1 MIPSPTSGRGSG
13 RGGVAMP
20 VHERRQH
27 FRIDDRMYFD
37 YRVITPGEFCSDSAI
52 TSQLLGGNG
61 KKFMEAAQYFQTI
74 DAQLSELTQE
84 IALKEPALAHYLNLL
99 NEKVEYLSRQ
109 MLMTGDLELRKVNI
123 SLGGMAFKTPEL
135 VKEQTNVKIVLYV
148 KPKMIPIVLDARVVY
163 SQYQDEAH
171 YRTSVAFNGLTNE
184 QEQLLSQHILLVQI
198 KNRSD

>member
-1 MIPSPTSGRGSG
+1 
-13 RGGVAMP
+13 MP

-74 DAQLSELTQE
+74 DSELSELTQE

-148 KPKMIPIVLDARVVY
+148 KPKMIPIVVDARVVY
-163 SQYQDEAH
+163 SQYQNEAH